1 MKQFLFFFCIS
12 CAIFSQEKNDT
23 IIQPKIDTLFIA
35 KDSIKKPLKKEFF
48 TDDDLKLID
57 SLLVD
62 EKFSSPLIDS
72 LEYVIDDKDIIG
84 NPIQAVTS
92 DLLKLRL
99 STLNESTPFNLAY
112 NPALEKVINGYL
124 KYRKK
129 YYPALMA
136 KAKYYFP
143 MFEQYLD
150 QYDIPL
156 EMKYLAIVES
166 ALKPRARSRV
176 GASGLWQF
184 MYGTGKQ
191 FDLKVSSYVDERY
204 NPLKATVAACKY
216 LSQLYKI
223 FGDWDLAL
231 AAYNS
236 GPGNVTKAIKRSGG
250 YKNYWNIRP
259 YLPRETAGYV
269 PAFYATMYIFEYADE
284 HKIYSEAPKLF
295 NFQTDT
301 VHIKRTISFD
311 QITETIGVDEEV
323 LTFLNPEYKLNIIP
337 FVKGRDYT
345 LRLPSKEMI
354 TFLNKEK
361 ELYALADT
369 DDAKREKPLP
379 RYFEMDKRIRYRVKS
394 GDYLGKIAN
403 KYGVRV
409 SQLKRWNRLK
419 TSNLK
424 IGQRLYIYPKRIPNS
439 ISKSTS
445 KTKKG
450 KNAKQ
455 TIFKGKFNIYIVK
468 KGDSLWSIAQKF
480 KNVSVDNIKKWNNI
494 WSAKNIKP
502 GTKLK
507 IYKS

>member
-1 MKQFLFFFCIS
+1 MRHFLVVFFITFS
-12 CAIFSQEKNDT
+12 LFSQQKKDS
-23 IIQPKIDTLFIA
+23 IPVKKDTLIL
-35 KDSIKKPLKKEFF
+35 KDSIKKINRKDFF
-48 TDDDLKLID
+48 TNKDLKVID

-62 EKFSSPLIDS
+62 EKFSSPLLDT

-84 NPIQAVTS
+84 NTDLVLTT
-92 DLLKLRL
+92 DLLKQRL
-99 STLNESTPFNLAY
+99 SVLNKNTPFNLAF
-112 NPALEKVINGYL
+112 NPALEKVINSYL
-124 KYRKK
+124 TYRKK

-166 ALKPRARSRV
+166 ALDPRARSGM

-204 NPLKATVAACKY
+204 NPVKSTIAACKY

-269 PAFYATMYIFEYADE
+269 PAFYATMYIFEYAEE
-284 HKIYSEAPKLF
+284 HKIYSEIPKF
-295 NFQTDT
+295 FDFQTDT
-301 VHIKRTISFD
+301 IQVKRTITFD
-311 QITETIGVDEEV
+311 QISETIDVDEEV
-323 LTFLNPEYKLNIIP
+323 LTFLNPSYKLNIIP
-337 FVKGRDYT
+337 FVEGRNYA
-345 LRLPSKEMI
+345 LRLPTNKIIE
-354 TFLNKEK
+354 FLDKEK
-361 ELYALADT
+361 DLYALADA

-379 RYFEMDKRIRYRVKS
+379 KYFEMDKRIRYKVKS

-403 KYGVRV
+403 KFGVRV
-409 SQLKRWNRLK
+409 SDIKTWNSLKSSRI
-419 TSNLK
+419 S
-424 IGQRLYIYPKRIPNS
+424 IGQRLYIFPKRIPRE
-439 ISKSTS
+439 
-445 KTKKG
+445 
-450 KNAKQ
+450 
-455 TIFKGKFNIYIVK
+455 
-468 KGDSLWSIAQKF
+468 
-480 KNVSVDNIKKWNNI
+480 
-494 WSAKNIKP
+494 
-502 GTKLK
+502 
-507 IYKS
+507 

>member
-1 MKQFLFFFCIS
+1 MRNLTTFLVLFTVS
-12 CAIFSQEKNDT
+12 IFSQEKDSIPIQKKDT
-23 IIQPKIDTLFIA
+23 IFIA
-35 KDSIKKPLKKEFF
+35 KDSITNGAIEIF
-48 TDDDLKLID
+48 TDDDLRTID
-57 SLLVD
+57 SLLIE
-62 EKFSSPLIDS
+62 EKFSSPLIDT
-72 LEYVIDDKDIIG
+72 LEYVINDKDIVGTVKIA
-84 NPIQAVTS
+84 ITT
-92 DLLKLRL
+92 DLLKERL
-99 STLNESTPFNLAY
+99 SVLNENTPFNLAY
-112 NPALEKVINGYL
+112 NPSLEKVINSYL
-124 KYRKK
+124 QYRKK

-445 KTKKG
+445 KTKG

-455 TIFKGKFNIYIVK
+455 AIFKGKFNIYIVK

>member
-1 MKQFLFFFCIS
+1 MKKFFPFLFFTIS
-12 CAIFSQEKNDT
+12 FFSQEKDS
-23 IIQPKIDTLFIA
+23 IQILKKDSLFITN
-35 KDSIKKPLKKEFF
+35 DSIKIIAPNLFSDE
-48 TDDDLKLID
+48 DLRTID
-57 SLLVD
+57 SLLIED
-62 EKFSSPLIDS
+62 KFDSDLIDT
-72 LEYVIDDKDIIG
+72 LEYIINDKDIIG
-84 NPIQAVTS
+84 NTKTAVTTG
-92 DLLKLRL
+92 LLKKRL
-99 STLNESTPFNLAY
+99 SNLNQSTPFNLGY
-112 NPALEKVINGYL
+112 NPSLEKVINSYL
-124 KYRKK
+124 LYRKK

-204 NPLKATVAACKY
+204 NPVKSTIAACKY

-259 YLPRETAGYV
+259 FLPRETAGYV
-269 PAFYATMYIFEYADE
+269 PAFYATMYIFEYANE
-284 HKIYSEAPKLF
+284 HRIYSELPKLF
-295 NFQTDT
+295 SFQTDT
-301 VHIKRTISFD
+301 IRIKRTLSFD

-337 FVKGRDYT
+337 FVEGRNYA
-345 LRLPSKEMI
+345 LRLPI
-354 TFLNKEK
+354 TKVISFLNKEK
-361 ELYALADT
+361 ELYALAEA
-369 DDAKREKPLP
+369 DDAKREKPLAK
-379 RYFEMDKRIRYRVKS
+379 YFEMDKRIRYSVKS
-394 GDYLGKIAN
+394 GDFLGKIAN
-403 KYGVRV
+403 RYGVRV
-409 SQLKRWNRLK
+409 SDLKRWNRLK
-419 TSNLK
+419 TSRLS
-424 IGQRLYIYPKRIPNS
+424 IGQRLYIYPKKVPF
-439 ISKSTS
+439 STS
-445 KTKKG
+445 KPIVKRDKGLSSNSGKKG
-450 KNAKQ
+450 KHE
-455 TIFKGKFNIYIVK
+455 IYIVQ
-468 KGDSLWSIAQKF
+468 KGDSLWSISQKF
-480 KNVSVDNIKKWNNI
+480 KNVSVDKLKKWNNI
-494 WSAKNIKP
+494 WSAKDLKP

-507 IYKS
+507 IFKS